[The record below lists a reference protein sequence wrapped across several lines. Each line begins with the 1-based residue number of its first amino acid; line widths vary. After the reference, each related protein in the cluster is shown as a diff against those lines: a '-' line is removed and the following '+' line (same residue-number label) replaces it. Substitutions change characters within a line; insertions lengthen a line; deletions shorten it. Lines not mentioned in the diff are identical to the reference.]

1 MRLRRCAQGISLLV
15 ILLLV
20 WAFII
25 DSMAIL
31 LAGSTLLFALAAL
44 ALSFDNRFRQMVASL
59 MAKRTLERTMV
70 RKGATVRVT
79 TQIAVQVPA
88 HMEVKIAENLPS
100 GLVVQDGETGTVF
113 EAVPAAPPQRQERKV
128 TYRVTP
134 VVHGSM
140 HVSGVSLIARDLF
153 FENSIDLSSEPFRG
167 PVLFVQPRGLFEP
180 SSQRVTAETREIE
193 KMSVLSGFGIRA
205 LREYYTGD
213 DLRRIDWKLT
223 AKHDKLFVRE
233 YSGVMSLP
241 PLIIVDLPWRRAPHS
256 AQDFDRMVAA
266 VAGMAEYSVK
276 MFQYVSVLLISGP
289 NILQYMG
296 EEKDLQR
303 CMSVLREWMHPVER
317 TVHFYRMPD
326 RSDLRRQIRTLE
338 SRLEEARD
346 PSSQKFFDS
355 LNKQYLRSLQAQ
367 QIPAFTAQLVRTLSP
382 LMADECYVFSLFS
395 GDASHLR
402 QVIRQAKAMKIR
414 VHVRMPGTAG
424 SSAGPEYQ
432 SRLGADTFEAFA

>member
-20 WAFII
+20 LALIL

-59 MAKRTLERTMV
+59 MTNRTLERTMV

-140 HVSGVSLIARDLF
+140 HVSGVSLTARDLF

-180 SSQRVTAETREIE
+180 SSHRVTAETREIE

-233 YSGVMSLP
+233 YSGVMGLP
-241 PLIIVDLPWRRAPHS
+241 PLIIVDLPWRGAPHS

-382 LMADECYVFSLFS
+382 LMADECYVFSLFF

-414 VHVRMPGTAG
+414 VHVRMPGITG
-424 SSAGPEYQ
+424 SSGGTDYQ
-432 SRLGADTFEAFA
+432 SGLGADTMEAFA